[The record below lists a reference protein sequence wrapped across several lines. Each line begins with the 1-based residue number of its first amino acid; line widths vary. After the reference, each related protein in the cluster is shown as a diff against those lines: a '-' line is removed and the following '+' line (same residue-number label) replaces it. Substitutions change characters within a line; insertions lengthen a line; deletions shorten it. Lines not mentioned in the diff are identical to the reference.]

1 VRGRRWRV
9 VVLGLAA
16 GYFLVPLL
24 SAPSSAC
31 APPPGAT
38 AWRTYL
44 AIARDDVLLDA
55 LLTSL
60 RIAVLTAV
68 GVLALV
74 VPTAMWVR
82 LRFPSVAGLLESA
95 TVLPIVVPPVVMAA
109 GIAFVQANLDLP
121 VFRSLFASSTTALTP
136 FYVVL
141 ALPFA
146 YRAVDNGLAAIPL
159 RTLVEAARNLGAG
172 LPSAL
177 LRVVLPAIRSA
188 VLGAAFLALAL
199 VLGEIVI
206 ARILL
211 YTDTFPIAVVVPDRR
226 RRSRSPSSFPIAVVE
241 VGRSAAG
248 VSVALSLASLL
259 LTWVLLLA
267 VSFAGGRR
275 RRSTP

>member
-1 VRGRRWRV
+1 MRRRRWRA

-16 GYFLVPLL
+16 LYFLVPII
-24 SAPSSAC
+24 SAAEFSLRT
-31 APPPGAT
+31 PGGGYGVAN
-38 AWRTYL
+38 YL
-44 AIARDDVLLDA
+44 AVVRDEVLFSS
-55 LLTSL
+55 LLVSL
-60 RIAVLTAV
+60 EIAVLTAV
-68 GVLALV
+68 VVLLLV
-74 VPTAMWVR
+74 IPTAVWVR
-82 LRFPSVAGLLESA
+82 LRFPAAAGWLESA
-95 TVLPIVVPPVVMAA
+95 TILPIVVPPVVMAA
-109 GIAFVQANLDLP
+109 GIAFVQANLGGP
-121 VFRSLFASSTTALTP
+121 VFRALFASSITALTP

-146 YRAVDNGLAAIPL
+146 YRAVDNGLTAIPL

-188 VLGAAFLALAL
+188 VLGAAFLTLAL

-211 YTDTFPIAVVVPDRR
+211 YTDTFPVAI
-226 RRSRSPSSFPIAVVE
+226 VE

-248 VSVALSLASLL
+248 IAVALTLAALLFTWALL
-259 LTWVLLLA
+259 LI

-275 RRSTP
+275 TRSERSPT